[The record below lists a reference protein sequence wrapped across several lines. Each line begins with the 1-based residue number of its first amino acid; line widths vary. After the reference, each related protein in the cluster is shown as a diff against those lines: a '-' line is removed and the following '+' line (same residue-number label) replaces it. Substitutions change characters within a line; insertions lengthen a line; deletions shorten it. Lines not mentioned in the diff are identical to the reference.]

1 MKEVSG
7 MERISPTNRG
17 YSQLT
22 ESFHSP
28 RSIAVIG
35 ASQSKGKI
43 GHAVLSNI
51 IESGFRGSIYPI
63 NPGSEEILG
72 LRCFPDVEAVE
83 GGIDLAVIVIPARLV
98 LDVLEACGRR
108 RVKTVIIIT
117 AGFRETGHEG
127 LLAEKKMVE
136 IAGKHRMRIL
146 GPNCLGLIDTVV
158 PVNASFAAGMPR
170 HGKIAFM
177 SQSGALCTSVLDF
190 ALAQDVGF
198 SRFVSLGNK
207 ADLNEI
213 DFLQYWGEDPES
225 NVVMAYLEGISDGAR
240 FVETARLVTKQKPV
254 IAIKSGTTAA
264 GSKAVSSHTGTL
276 AGSERAYEAA
286 FKQAGVIRAGSVGDL
301 FDLSVAMTR
310 QPLPPNDQV
319 VIITNA
325 GGPGIMT
332 SDAIERAGL
341 KLAALS
347 KDTMDGLRQVL
358 PSAASVLN
366 PVDVLGDA
374 LADRY
379 RNALQLVSKDSVVGA
394 IIVIL
399 TPQFMTQARETAQAI
414 AEVAERITIPV
425 LAGFM
430 GEAHTRAGVQILT
443 AHNVPNYPVPERAVA
458 ALKAMVDQGHWQ
470 ERPLPV
476 FESFPAN
483 REKVSGIFQQV
494 RSDGRVQIG
503 DAEARALLEAYE
515 IRIPASRLCK
525 TPEEA
530 VDFAEEAGY
539 PVVIKIAS
547 PDILHKTDIGG
558 VRLNISNASDVKD
571 SFDLLTFRTL
581 RYMPDAEIWGCL
593 VQQQV
598 RGGKEVIIGMNRDP
612 QFGPLAMF
620 GLGGIYVEVL
630 KDVSFR
636 IAPFSRE
643 EAHEMIREIRSF
655 NLLRGVRG
663 QARSDIEAIV
673 NTLLKISQFVTDFPE
688 IVELDI
694 NPLMVFEERRGVM
707 AIDMRLVLTS

>member
-1 MKEVSG
+1 MKEDSS
-7 MERISPTNRG
+7 MEKISLATREN
-17 YSQLT
+17 SQLT
-22 ESFHSP
+22 ESLHAP

-35 ASQSKGKI
+35 ASHSEGKL
-43 GHAVLSNI
+43 GHAVLANI
-51 IESGFRGSIYPI
+51 KESGFTGSIYPI

-72 LRCFPDVEAVE
+72 LRCYPDVDAVE
-83 GGIDLAVIVIPARLV
+83 GGIDLAVVVIPARFV
-98 LDVLEACGRR
+98 LDVVESCGRR
-108 RVKTVIIIT
+108 GVKIVIVIT

-136 IAGKHRMRIL
+136 IAGKYQMHIL

-170 HGKIAFM
+170 RGKIAFM

-213 DFLQYWGEDPES
+213 DFLQSWTEDPES

-240 FVETARLVTKQKPV
+240 FVEVARRVTKQKPV
-254 IAIKSGTTAA
+254 IAIKSGTTNA

-276 AGSERAYEAA
+276 AGSERAYESA

-301 FDLSVAMTR
+301 FDLSVAMAR
-310 QPLPPNDQV
+310 QPLPLNDQV
-319 VIITNA
+319 AVITNA

-332 SDAIERAGL
+332 SDAIERSGL
-341 KLAALS
+341 KLASLS
-347 KDTMDGLRQVL
+347 KETMDGLRQVL
-358 PSAASVLN
+358 PPAASVLN

-379 RNALQLVSKDSVVGA
+379 RNALQLVSKDGVVGA

-399 TPQFMTQARETAQAI
+399 TPQFMTQVRETAEAI
-414 AEVAERITIPV
+414 AEVAARISVPV
-425 LAGFM
+425 LASFM
-430 GEAHTRAGVQILT
+430 GEGNTRAGVQILT

-458 ALKAMVDQGHWQ
+458 ALKAMVGQRQWQ

-483 REKVSGIFQQV
+483 REKVSGIFQEV
-494 RSDGRVQIG
+494 RADGRVQIG

-515 IRIPASRLCK
+515 LPIPASKLCQ

-539 PVVIKIAS
+539 PVVMKIAS

-558 VRLNISNASDVKD
+558 VRLNINNRSDVKD
-571 SFDLLTFRTL
+571 AFDLLTFRAL

-593 VQQQV
+593 VQRQV
-598 RGGKEVIIGMNRDP
+598 QSGKEVIIGMNRDP
-612 QFGPLAMF
+612 QFGSLVMF

-643 EAHEMIREIRSF
+643 EANEMIREIRSF
-655 NLLRGVRG
+655 SLLRGVRG
-663 QARSDIEAIV
+663 QVRSDIEAIV
-673 NTLLKISQFVTDFPE
+673 NTLLKVSQFVEDFPE

-694 NPLMVFEERRGVM
+694 NPLMVFEEGRGVM